1 MTIDE
6 ATVEAALEARGFDTE
21 TVGTFRNGDAV
32 FVATRDGDGE
42 RVVKFLD
49 RRTVAEPF
57 VLREVNEATD
67 LPVPTV
73 HDVEVPGP
81 AEAAGVFTMERRP
94 GEPVRKARDL
104 DLEPF
109 EAAVFDVGRTLA
121 RLHDAVQFD
130 RHGQFRVVDGK
141 LQPADRDDWPAVFFD
156 TIAANLLDALADS
169 RFDSCV
175 SQLRSILREGEH
187 AVPERPAP
195 ALLHSG
201 IRWDHLLFPG
211 DEWAASGVLSWGLAS
226 VGHRELD
233 LVQSAYWL
241 IDQHVPNPRKRDRLH
256 ESLYEGYST
265 AAADWRRG
273 DGFERRRRVYRA
285 VAIAKTM
292 GHFDEWA
299 GSLNP
304 LWRRMVAKR
313 YRKDLRA
320 LLD

>member
-1 MTIDE
+1 MTVDE

-21 TVGTFRNGDAV
+21 AVGTFRSGDDV
-32 FVATRDGDGE
+32 FVATREDGTE

-49 RRTVAEPF
+49 ERTVAEPF
-57 VLREVNEATD
+57 VLRAVNEATD

-73 HDVEVPGP
+73 YDVEVPGP
-81 AEAAGVFTMERRP
+81 ADAAGVFTMERRP
-94 GEPVRKARDL
+94 GNPVRKARDL
-104 DLEPF
+104 ELESF
-109 EAAVFDVGRTLA
+109 EAAVFDIGRTLA

-130 RHGQFRVVDGK
+130 RHGQFGVEDGE
-141 LQPADRDDWPAVFFD
+141 LRPASRRNWD
-156 TIAANLLDALADS
+156 TLFIDEIAANLLDALADS
-169 RFDSCV
+169 QFDSYT

-201 IRWDHLLFPG
+201 IRWDHLLVPG
-211 DEWAASGVLSWGLAS
+211 EGWTVSGILSWGLAS
-226 VGHRELD
+226 VGHRELE

-256 ESLYEGYST
+256 EKLYEGYST
-265 AAADWRRG
+265 AATDWERG
-273 DGFERRRRVYRA
+273 CGFDRRRTVYRA

-292 GHFDEWA
+292 CHFDEWS

-313 YRKDLRA
+313 YRKDLKE